1 MARYRMA
8 KTVVSARMELIGT
21 EDGVQLTAALVD
33 KNGME
38 QVASAKIIT
47 TSLDPS
53 ASFASMGS
61 NGTQGSKDA
70 IVQKTID
77 GMVIGV
83 RGVLIVLAVENG
95 TQPLINVYVLMHSFG
110 MDFSA

>member
-1 MARYRMA
+1 MA

-61 NGTQGSKDA
+61 NGTQGSKDV
-70 IVQKTID
+70 IVQETID

-95 TQPLINVYVLMHSFG
+95 TQPLINVYALMHSFG